1 MKLKLNWTQGQKNA
15 LIKRTAD
22 ALEKLAIGSLLVGVF
37 QQKQAGIWIGMACMA
52 ASYILTAMEAK
63 K

>member
-1 MKLKLNWTQGQKNA
+1 MKFNWTQEQKRA
-15 LIKRTAD
+15 VIKRTAD

-52 ASYILTAMEAK
+52 ASYILTLREAK

>member
-1 MKLKLNWTQGQKNA
+1 MKLKLNWTQNQKNA

-37 QQKQAGIWIGMACMA
+37 QQKQAGIWIGMAYMA
-52 ASYILTAMEAK
+52 ASYILTAMGAK